1 MAKTKKNKTVL
12 VKSPG
17 TEEVALVVAIVLD
30 AADLDLERHLSGIVP
45 EMARGGVRGGL
56 LVVGDSTLVLRNT
69 ATEVLVDE
77 VETTH
82 LLGLAGLDGTW
93 DPATIVAT
101 IERWIAIMAHGWRDR
116 LDASMKE
123 ILVPHVVSGLGGE
136 VMVVDGIWGTAARR
150 VATPS

>member
-17 TEEVALVVAIVLD
+17 TEEVALVIAIVLD
-30 AADLDLERHLSGIVP
+30 AGDLDLERHLSGIIP

-69 ATEVLVDE
+69 AREVLVDE
-77 VETTH
+77 VETER

-101 IERWIAIMAHGWRDR
+101 VESWIATMARGWRDR
-116 LDASMKE
+116 LDPPMKKL
-123 ILVPHVVSGLGGE
+123 LVPHVVSGLGGE
-136 VMVVDGIWGTAARR
+136 VVVVDGIWGTEARR
-150 VATPS
+150 VATLS